1 MRKAEKKQA
10 GGSGR
15 EREISLSLKLNT
27 LIAVIILIVSAVLV
41 TISYDSFSKT
51 AYIPYTEK
59 LLEAEKRLTDSSED
73 PLSNVV
79 LLYQTTELPGFD
91 EARSETVR
99 TQDPNAL
106 NEFLLQYGIE
116 PKTGRLTR
124 VEELMK
130 PVVDEDGNVHMA
142 DAIDMMQYWNN
153 LGLGLTYFVSDLGI
167 TRIQIV
173 VERETGGYLDLLKMG
188 GSMDSFMGTTILS
201 YGNKTEHAEAVELY
215 LAQKEHKPF
224 FLSVEDRTELVR
236 VTPMER
242 DGLRFYLIF
251 SADVTATEEAQTAFL
266 RRSLLLVGLMTVAAI
281 TVMVFLLRR
290 MTVKPLKALTRA
302 ATNFAAGGEGV
313 RREEIAE
320 LDIRSKDEIGTLY
333 REIRSMQ
340 GRIIDSTERITRMTA
355 EKQRISTE
363 LELATRI
370 QTDMLPNVFPP
381 FPERKEFDVYAL
393 MDPAK
398 EVGGDFYDF
407 FLVDEDH
414 LALVIADVSGK
425 GVPAAL
431 FMMISKIMVQDR
443 VKSGLSPAQALRQV
457 NEAILE
463 NNSEDM
469 FVTVWLGVL
478 ELSTGKLTAANAGHE
493 YPVVMEPGGSF
504 TLFKDPHGF
513 VVGAMPGMKYREY
526 ELRLAPGA
534 KLFVYTDGVPEAA
547 NEEAELFGTARLQAA
562 LNDAAAGTPEQI
574 LRQVR
579 AAVDAFVGR
588 AEQFDDLTMLCLEY
602 RGTEERPSR
611 GEA

>member
-1 MRKAEKKQA
+1 
-10 GGSGR
+10 
-15 EREISLSLKLNT
+15 
-27 LIAVIILIVSAVLV
+27 
-41 TISYDSFSKT
+41 
-51 AYIPYTEK
+51 
-59 LLEAEKRLTDSSED
+59 
-73 PLSNVV
+73 
-79 LLYQTTELPGFD
+79 
-91 EARSETVR
+91 
-99 TQDPNAL
+99 
-106 NEFLLQYGIE
+106 
-116 PKTGRLTR
+116 
-124 VEELMK
+124 
-130 PVVDEDGNVHMA
+130 
-142 DAIDMMQYWNN
+142 
-153 LGLGLTYFVSDLGI
+153 
-167 TRIQIV
+167 
-173 VERETGGYLDLLKMG
+173 
-188 GSMDSFMGTTILS
+188 
-201 YGNKTEHAEAVELY
+201 
-215 LAQKEHKPF
+215 
-224 FLSVEDRTELVR
+224 
-236 VTPMER
+236 
-242 DGLRFYLIF
+242 
-251 SADVTATEEAQTAFL
+251 
-266 RRSLLLVGLMTVAAI
+266 
-281 TVMVFLLRR
+281 
-290 MTVKPLKALTRA
+290 
-302 ATNFAAGGEGV
+302 
-313 RREEIAE
+313 
-320 LDIRSKDEIGTLY
+320 
-333 REIRSMQ
+333 MQ

-602 RGTEERPSR
+602 RGTEAQPSR